1 MAQDY
6 RIKTEI
12 SFCSEKFVQKN
23 YFSNDEEYS
32 KKKESNEMDGS
43 RKKDSVE
50 EEIDGEEKQVRSGKN
65 HCIGQNGQDEGK
77 EQRKDKS
84 KTIVAKLHEKLS
96 FAQSQL
102 QAISQLIA
110 GVNKKQALMPNI
122 GNGGERWRVFAAI

>member
-1 MAQDY
+1 
-6 RIKTEI
+6 
-12 SFCSEKFVQKN
+12 
-23 YFSNDEEYS
+23 
-32 KKKESNEMDGS
+32 MDGS

-96 FAQSQL
+96 FAQSQ
-102 QAISQLIA
+102 
-110 GVNKKQALMPNI
+110 QALMPNI

>member
-1 MAQDY
+1 
-6 RIKTEI
+6 
-12 SFCSEKFVQKN
+12 
-23 YFSNDEEYS
+23 
-32 KKKESNEMDGS
+32 MDGS

-50 EEIDGEEKQVRSGKN
+50 EEIDGEEKQVRSGNN

-110 GVNKKQALMPNI
+110 GVNKKAGINAKHWKWRRKMESLCCNI
-122 GNGGERWRVFAAI
+122 EKKKLKKLENMKRKWQ